1 VTRTQ
6 LGSLL
11 KAIANASHTEVRV
24 LCKVLGN
31 LEKIYT
37 KMVCFL
43 LNQYVCHPHFNKVLG
58 THVNN
63 AELQI
68 SWSFQYVYWNNRL

>member
-1 VTRTQ
+1 
-6 LGSLL
+6 
-11 KAIANASHTEVRV
+11 
-24 LCKVLGN
+24 
-31 LEKIYT
+31 
-37 KMVCFL
+37 MVCFL

-68 SWSFQYVYWNNRL
+68 SWSFQYVYWNNRLNVKQFLFFQTFLAIISIIAQIRI